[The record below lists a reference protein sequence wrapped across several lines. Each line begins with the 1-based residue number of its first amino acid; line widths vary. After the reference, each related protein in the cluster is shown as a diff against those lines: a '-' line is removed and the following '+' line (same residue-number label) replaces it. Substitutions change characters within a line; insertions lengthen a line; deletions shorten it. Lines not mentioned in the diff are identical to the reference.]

1 MLASFSM
8 AYNNVMLFFL
18 FLKSTT
24 LIARGNSD
32 LDSRSSYIKTQ
43 ENKELVG
50 FVVKRFDSP
59 TLLSCSRK
67 CLTNL
72 WCSSINFKFSLKK
85 DDKGTCELNKHDISV
100 LNENVYFDDRDGVT
114 FSLLLRVIYL
124 LLLSV
129 FKIITQNLSSLAELI
144 QSSYLTF
151 VVS

>member
-43 ENKELVG
+43 ENKNLMG
-50 FVVKRFDSP
+50 FVVKSFDSP
-59 TLLSCSRK
+59 TLLSCSRQ

-129 FKIITQNLSSLAELI
+129 FKIIIQNLSSLAELI
-144 QSSYLTF
+144 QSSNLTF

>member
-1 MLASFSM
+1 M

-43 ENKELVG
+43 ENKNLMG
-50 FVVKRFDSP
+50 FVVKSFDSP
-59 TLLSCSRK
+59 TLLSCSRQ

-124 LLLSV
+124 VLLSV
-129 FKIITQNLSSLAELI
+129 FKIIIQNLSSLAELI
-144 QSSYLTF
+144 QSSNLTF

>member
-1 MLASFSM
+1 
-8 AYNNVMLFFL
+8 MLFFL

-43 ENKELVG
+43 ENKNLMG
-50 FVVKRFDSP
+50 FVVKSFDSP
-59 TLLSCSRK
+59 TLLSCSRQ

-129 FKIITQNLSSLAELI
+129 FKIIIQNLSSLAELI
-144 QSSYLTF
+144 QSSNLTF

>member
-1 MLASFSM
+1 MASFSM

-32 LDSRSSYIKTQ
+32 LNSRSSYNKTQ
-43 ENKELVG
+43 ENKELMG

-59 TLLSCSRK
+59 TLLSCSRQ

-124 LLLSV
+124 VLLSV
-129 FKIITQNLSSLAELI
+129 FKIIIHNLSSLAELI
-144 QSSYLTF
+144 QSSYLPF

>member
-1 MLASFSM
+1 
-8 AYNNVMLFFL
+8 MLFFL

-43 ENKELVG
+43 ENKNLMG
-50 FVVKRFDSP
+50 FVVKSFDSP
-59 TLLSCSRK
+59 TLLSCSRQ

-124 LLLSV
+124 VLLSV
-129 FKIITQNLSSLAELI
+129 FKIIIQNLSSLAELI
-144 QSSYLTF
+144 QSSNLTF

>member
-1 MLASFSM
+1 M

-43 ENKELVG
+43 ENKELMG
-50 FVVKRFDSP
+50 FVVKRFYSP
-59 TLLSCSRK
+59 TLLSCSRQ
-67 CLTNL
+67 CLKNL

-85 DDKGTCELNKHDISV
+85 DDRGTCELNKHDISV

-124 LLLSV
+124 VLLSV
-129 FKIITQNLSSLAELI
+129 FKIIIQNLSSLAELI